1 MKIEALVQFPSL
13 EIGTSWEVG
22 SLNSPPSAS
31 VHFLHSRGLLSLISA
46 LLWSGRV
53 SARSSRRPVLSG
65 NQEVSKGFPDKVSKA
80 VGTVGTNRR
89 VGNTGRL
96 GPMR

>member
-1 MKIEALVQFPSL
+1 MQFPSL
-13 EIGTSWEVG
+13 EIGASWEVG
-22 SLNSPPSAS
+22 SLNCPPSTS
-31 VHFLHSRGLLSLISA
+31 LHFLHSRGLFSLISA

-53 SARSSRRPVLSG
+53 SARSSRLPVLSG

-80 VGTVGTNRR
+80 VGTNRC
-89 VGNTGRL
+89 VGNAGHL